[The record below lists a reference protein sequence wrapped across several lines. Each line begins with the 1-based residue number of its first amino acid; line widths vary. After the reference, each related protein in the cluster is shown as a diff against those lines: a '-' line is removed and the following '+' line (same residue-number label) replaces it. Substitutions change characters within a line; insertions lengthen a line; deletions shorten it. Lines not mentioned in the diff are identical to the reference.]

1 MIPLR
6 DCRPVYVVGVG
17 MHKYQFV
24 SDTLYIEMGLTAVR
38 RALSD
43 AGISF
48 PDVESAYIGTT
59 GIGMAAGRVMFNHL
73 GSTGLACTQVEN
85 ASASGSSAFQMAVHE
100 VALGRRDVSIA
111 VGVDKYGDQKRAV
124 LKEAVNRLSDTAAIP
139 LVKYALMA
147 EYLSKEKG
155 LTGEDLARVASK
167 NHCNAAQNPFAQFQK
182 PRSVDQVLA
191 ANKVAG
197 TTTSLMCCPRG
208 EGAAAAIICSEA
220 AIKRLGIDGGKPVR
234 VTASALQSEKPQR
247 GRDIPSVTLAQEVTE
262 MVYAEAGIS
271 AADLDVVELH
281 DAFAIEEILYTET
294 FGLAPKGEGQYFL
307 RAGGSAI
314 GGQCAVNSSGGLIGQ
329 GHPLGPTG
337 IGQVHEIVRQLRGEN
352 GARQQPDAR
361 VGMAHMIGLGSI
373 AIAHILQKE
382 V

>member
-1 MIPLR
+1 MVSLR
-6 DCRPVYVVGVG
+6 DGRPVYVIGVG

-24 SDTLYIEMGLTAVR
+24 SDTLYIDMGLTAVR
-38 RALSD
+38 AALKD

-48 PDVESAYIGTT
+48 PEVESAYIGCT
-59 GIGMAAGRVMFNHL
+59 GVGMAAGRIMFNHL

-100 VALGRRDVSIA
+100 VALGRRDVSLA
-111 VGVDKYGDQKRAV
+111 VGVDKYGDQVRAV
-124 LKEAVNRLSDTAAIP
+124 SKEAVNRLSDTAAIP
-139 LVKYALMA
+139 LVKYAIMA

-167 NHCNAAQNPFAQFQK
+167 NHTNASKNPFAQFQK
-182 PRSVDQVLA
+182 PRTVEQVLA
-191 ANKVAG
+191 ANTVAG

-208 EGAAAAIICSEA
+208 EGAAAAIVCSEE
-220 AIKRLGIDGGKPVR
+220 AIKRLGITAEPIR
-234 VTASALQSEKPQR
+234 VTASALQSEKPQV
-247 GRDIPSVTLAQEVTE
+247 GREIPSVTLAQEVTE
-262 MVYAEAGIS
+262 KVYAEAGIT
-271 AADLDVVELH
+271 AGDLDCVELH

-294 FGLAPKGEGQYFL
+294 FGLAPKGEGQHFL
-307 RAGGSAI
+307 RDGGSAI
-314 GGQCAVNSSGGLIGQ
+314 GGQCCVNSSGGLIGQ

-337 IGQVHEIVRQLRGEN
+337 VGQVHEIVNQLRGRN
-352 GARQQPDAR
+352 GERQQPDAKI
-361 VGMAHMIGLGSI
+361 GMAHMIGLGSI

>member
-1 MIPLR
+1 MVTLKEA
-6 DCRPVYVVGVG
+6 RPVYVIGVG

-24 SDTLYIEMGLTAVR
+24 SDTLYIDMGLTAVR
-38 RALSD
+38 AALKD
-43 AGISF
+43 AGIAF
-48 PDVESAYIGTT
+48 PEVESAYIGCT
-59 GIGMAAGRVMFNHL
+59 GIGMAAGRIMFNHL

-111 VGVDKYGDQKRAV
+111 VGVDKYGDQVRAV
-124 LKEAVNRLSDTAAIP
+124 SKEAVNRLSDTAAIP
-139 LVKYALMA
+139 LVKYAIMA

-155 LTGEDLARVASK
+155 LTGEDLAMVASK
-167 NHCNAAQNPFAQFQK
+167 NHTNASKNPFAQFQK
-182 PRSVDQVLA
+182 PRSVEQVLA
-191 ANKVAG
+191 ANTVAG

-208 EGAAAAIICSEA
+208 EGAAAAIVCSEE
-220 AIKRLGIDGGKPVR
+220 AIRRLGITAEPIR
-234 VTASALQSEKPQR
+234 VTASALQSEKPQQ
-247 GRDIPSVTLAQEVTE
+247 GREIPSVTLAQEVTE
-262 MVYAEAGIS
+262 MVYQEAGIT
-271 AADLDVVELH
+271 AADLDCVELH

-294 FGLAPKGEGQYFL
+294 FGLAPKGEGQHFL

-314 GGQCAVNSSGGLIGQ
+314 GGQCCVNSSGGLIGQ

-337 IGQVHEIVRQLRGEN
+337 IGQIHEIVNQLRGRN
-352 GARQQPDAR
+352 GERQQPDAKI
-361 VGMAHMIGLGSI
+361 GMAHMIGLGSI

>member
-1 MIPLR
+1 MVTLKEA
-6 DCRPVYVVGVG
+6 RPVYVIGVG

-24 SDTLYIEMGLTAVR
+24 SDTLYIDMGLTAVR
-38 RALSD
+38 AALKD
-43 AGISF
+43 AGIAF
-48 PDVESAYIGTT
+48 PEVESAYIGCT
-59 GIGMAAGRVMFNHL
+59 GIGMAAGRIMFNHI

-111 VGVDKYGDQKRAV
+111 VGVDKYGDQVRAV
-124 LKEAVNRLSDTAAIP
+124 SKEAVNRLSDTAAIP
-139 LVKYALMA
+139 LVKYAIMA

-155 LTGEDLARVASK
+155 LTGEDLAMVASK
-167 NHCNAAQNPFAQFQK
+167 NHTNASKNPFAQFQK
-182 PRSVDQVLA
+182 PRSVEQVLA
-191 ANKVAG
+191 ANTVAG

-208 EGAAAAIICSEA
+208 EGAAAAIVCSEE
-220 AIKRLGIDGGKPVR
+220 AIRRLGITAEPIR
-234 VTASALQSEKPQR
+234 VTASALQSEKPQQ
-247 GRDIPSVTLAQEVTE
+247 GREIPSVTLAQEVTE
-262 MVYAEAGIS
+262 MVYQEAGIT
-271 AADLDVVELH
+271 AADLDCVELH

-294 FGLAPKGEGQYFL
+294 FGLAPKGEGQHFL

-314 GGQCAVNSSGGLIGQ
+314 GGQCCVNSSGGLIGQ

-337 IGQVHEIVRQLRGEN
+337 IGQIHEIVNQLRGRN
-352 GARQQPDAR
+352 GERQQPDAKI
-361 VGMAHMIGLGSI
+361 GMAHMIGLGSI

>member
-1 MIPLR
+1 MR
-6 DCRPVYVVGVG
+6 
-17 MHKYQFV
+17 
-24 SDTLYIEMGLTAVR
+24 
-38 RALSD
+38 
-43 AGISF
+43 
-48 PDVESAYIGTT
+48 
-59 GIGMAAGRVMFNHL
+59 
-73 GSTGLACTQVEN
+73 
-85 ASASGSSAFQMAVHE
+85 
-100 VALGRRDVSIA
+100 
-111 VGVDKYGDQKRAV
+111 
-124 LKEAVNRLSDTAAIP
+124 
-139 LVKYALMA
+139 
-147 EYLSKEKG
+147 KEKG

-167 NHCNAAQNPFAQFQK
+167 NHSNAAQNPYAQFQK

-262 MVYAEAGIS
+262 MAYAEAGIC

-294 FGLAPKGEGQYFL
+294 FGLAPKGEGQHFL

>member
-1 MIPLR
+1 MVTLKEA
-6 DCRPVYVVGVG
+6 RPVYVIGVG

-24 SDTLYIEMGLTAVR
+24 SDTLYIDMGLTAVR
-38 RALSD
+38 AALKD
-43 AGISF
+43 AGIAF
-48 PDVESAYIGTT
+48 PEVESAYIGCT
-59 GIGMAAGRVMFNHL
+59 GIGMAAGRIMFNHL

-111 VGVDKYGDQKRAV
+111 VGVDKYGDQVRAV
-124 LKEAVNRLSDTAAIP
+124 SKEAVNRLSDTAAIP
-139 LVKYALMA
+139 LVKYAIMA

-155 LTGEDLARVASK
+155 LTGEDLALVASK
-167 NHCNAAQNPFAQFQK
+167 NHTNASKNPFAQFQK
-182 PRSVDQVLA
+182 PRSVEQVLA
-191 ANKVAG
+191 ANTVAG

-208 EGAAAAIICSEA
+208 EGAAAAIVCSEE
-220 AIKRLGIDGGKPVR
+220 AIRRLGITAEPIR
-234 VTASALQSEKPQR
+234 VTASALQSEKPQQ
-247 GRDIPSVTLAQEVTE
+247 GREIPSVTLAQEVTE
-262 MVYAEAGIS
+262 MVYQEAGIT
-271 AADLDVVELH
+271 AADLDCVELH

-294 FGLAPKGEGQYFL
+294 FGLAPKGEGQHFL

-314 GGQCAVNSSGGLIGQ
+314 GGQCCVNSSGGLIGQ

-337 IGQVHEIVRQLRGEN
+337 IGQIHEIVNQLRGRN
-352 GARQQPDAR
+352 GERQQPDAKI
-361 VGMAHMIGLGSI
+361 GMAHMIGLGSI

>member
-1 MIPLR
+1 MVTLKEA
-6 DCRPVYVVGVG
+6 RPVYVIGVG

-24 SDTLYIEMGLTAVR
+24 SDTLYIDMGLTAVR
-38 RALSD
+38 AALKD
-43 AGISF
+43 AGIAF
-48 PDVESAYIGTT
+48 PEVESAYIGCT
-59 GIGMAAGRVMFNHL
+59 GIGMAAGRIMFNHL

-111 VGVDKYGDQKRAV
+111 VGVDKYGDQVRAV
-124 LKEAVNRLSDTAAIP
+124 SKEAVNRLSDTAAIP
-139 LVKYALMA
+139 LVKYAIMA

-155 LTGEDLARVASK
+155 LTGEDLAMVASK
-167 NHCNAAQNPFAQFQK
+167 NHTNASKNPFAQFQK
-182 PRSVDQVLA
+182 PRSVEQVLA
-191 ANKVAG
+191 ANTVAG

-208 EGAAAAIICSEA
+208 EGAAAAIVCSEE
-220 AIKRLGIDGGKPVR
+220 AIRRLGITAEPIR
-234 VTASALQSEKPQR
+234 VTASALQSEKPQQ
-247 GRDIPSVTLAQEVTE
+247 GREIPSVTLAQEVTE
-262 MVYAEAGIS
+262 MVYREAGIT
-271 AADLDVVELH
+271 AADLDCVELH

-294 FGLAPKGEGQYFL
+294 FGLAPKGEGQHFL

-314 GGQCAVNSSGGLIGQ
+314 GGQCCVNSSGGLIGQ

-337 IGQVHEIVRQLRGEN
+337 IGQIHEIVNQLRGRN
-352 GARQQPDAR
+352 GERQQPDAKI
-361 VGMAHMIGLGSI
+361 GMAHMIGLGSI